1 MMKLSGWR
9 CWKPATGYF
18 IFGGPRIS
26 SKLTQKAQTTIPQ
39 PIRHALHL
47 QPGDEVVYSI
57 EGGSSHFEP
66 RPALVVTA
74 DSLTEGLGLLWVL
87 MVTST
92 AKRGWEGDV
101 AVPATEES
109 GLPAPSIVRT
119 ATIATIGTK
128 DAEPIGRLPLGLR
141 GQIEAIPQRR
151 FEG

>member
-1 MMKLSGWR
+1 
-9 CWKPATGYF
+9 
-18 IFGGPRIS
+18 
-26 SKLTQKAQTTIPQ
+26 
-39 PIRHALHL
+39 
-47 QPGDEVVYSI
+47 
-57 EGGSSHFEP
+57 
-66 RPALVVTA
+66 
-74 DSLTEGLGLLWVL
+74 